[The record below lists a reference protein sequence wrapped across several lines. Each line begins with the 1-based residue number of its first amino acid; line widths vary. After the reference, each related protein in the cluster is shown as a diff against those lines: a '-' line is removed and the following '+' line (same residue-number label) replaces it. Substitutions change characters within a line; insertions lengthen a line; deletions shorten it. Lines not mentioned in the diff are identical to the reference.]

1 MEKEMTDE
9 EIREIVEKR
18 WIAGGRIGSLT
29 YAIRKEKEDRILAAR
44 RRYANA
50 LRTVQDIPNEKGD
63 LT

>member
-9 EIREIVEKR
+9 EIKAIVEKR

-29 YAIRKEKEDRILAAR
+29 YAMRKEKEEQVLAAR
-44 RRYANA
+44 RRYANG
-50 LRTVQDIPNEKGD
+50 LRTAQDIPNEKRD